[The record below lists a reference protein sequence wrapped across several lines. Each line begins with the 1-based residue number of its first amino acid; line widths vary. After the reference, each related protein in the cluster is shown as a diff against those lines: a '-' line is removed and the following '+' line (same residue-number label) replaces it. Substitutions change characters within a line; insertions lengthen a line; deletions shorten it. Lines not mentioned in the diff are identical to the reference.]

1 MSDEIDPDLLGDLA
15 EGGGLDSTD
24 LDPTSL
30 DPTSLDPTSLDPS
43 TSIDPQPTSTVAAG
57 GPGVRS
63 RLVGL
68 LALLL
73 GIVGSLLMVVVAAMV
88 VRFGFTAS
96 DTVDRVMEPV
106 EVSFDRMEARI
117 DQTDDLV
124 DREAIASDR
133 IDELQARV
141 DGLVDVTT
149 GAHELFASVEDHP
162 VYGLLPAELSTLG
175 DALAGFETSASTIDS
190 QLGDAANGDT
200 ISATV
205 AGSVADELDGLQS
218 RVTGVRAMIAD
229 AASSLRRWIRFGS
242 FLGFLGS
249 LWGLWGQISLAR
261 RGWRGFRGR

>member
-1 MSDEIDPDLLGDLA
+1 MSDEIDPDLLGELTDVEGLGSTDLDA
-15 EGGGLDSTD
+15 ATSTD
-24 LDPTSL
+24 LDPTESR
-30 DPTSLDPTSLDPS
+30 S
-43 TSIDPQPTSTVAAG
+43 VAT
-57 GPGVRS
+57 GPGARS
-63 RLVGL
+63 RMVGL

-96 DTVDRVMEPV
+96 DTVSRVMDPV

-124 DREAIASDR
+124 DREAIAPDR

-149 GAHELFASVEDHP
+149 GAHELFESVEDHP
-162 VYGLLPAELSTLG
+162 IYGLLPAELSTLG
-175 DALAGFETSASTIDS
+175 EALADFETSATSIDS
-190 QLGDAANGDT
+190 QLGTASNGDT
-200 ISATV
+200 ISSTV
-205 AGSVADELDGLQS
+205 AGSVADELDSLQG
-218 RVTGVRAMIAD
+218 RVTGVRTMISD

-249 LWGLWGQISLAR
+249 LWGLWGQVSLAK